1 MAVLQIAQFTLEIFI
16 CPYHISFVVAMYA
29 VVVAKDL
36 FRYGLNTPP
45 ISFFEIT
52 TWRNPNF
59 LGLEAIAH
67 SCQSSVKGEEKR
79 WAPC

>member
-29 VVVAKDL
+29 VAVAKDL

-52 TWRNPNF
+52 T
-59 LGLEAIAH
+59 
-67 SCQSSVKGEEKR
+67 QGEELGR
-79 WAPC
+79 TPGPFGIESV

>member
-36 FRYGLNTPP
+36 FRYGLNSEHSHNL
-45 ISFFEIT
+45 IFS
-52 TWRNPNF
+52 NYNSGG
-59 LGLEAIAH
+59 GLRK
-67 SCQSSVKGEEKR
+67 VPR
-79 WAPC
+79 TL

>member
-29 VVVAKDL
+29 VATSQGPL
-36 FRYGLNTPP
+36 HIWTEHSP

-52 TWRNPNF
+52 TQGEDLGRSPGPPWVDF
-59 LGLEAIAH
+59 LDHDIL
-67 SCQSSVKGEEKR
+67 
-79 WAPC
+79 